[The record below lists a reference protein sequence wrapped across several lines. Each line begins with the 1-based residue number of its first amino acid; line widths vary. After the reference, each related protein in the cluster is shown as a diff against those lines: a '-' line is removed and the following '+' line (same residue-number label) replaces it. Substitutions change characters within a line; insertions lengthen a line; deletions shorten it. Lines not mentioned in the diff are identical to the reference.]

1 MDITQ
6 SYSITKIEEEE
17 NICTYGINKTT
28 ITHKLLNTPG
38 KLFDISHLGKE
49 NIPEKINRKI

>member
-49 NIPEKINRKI
+49 KHS